1 MFTQRRINKNKQKQK
16 SIFQAQDDLLDK
28 NKGNE
33 KYGEC
38 NNCQFRRRAFSK
50 HQLNFQEKGSEFIN
64 EQEVLLDLK
73 QELVDYEEDL
83 GK

>member
-1 MFTQRRINKNKQKQK
+1 M
-16 SIFQAQDDLLDK
+16 LDK
-28 NKGNE
+28 NKGNA

-38 NNCQFRRRAFSK
+38 INCQFRRRAFSK

-83 GK
+83 GKLREPINYGSTFYTLFN